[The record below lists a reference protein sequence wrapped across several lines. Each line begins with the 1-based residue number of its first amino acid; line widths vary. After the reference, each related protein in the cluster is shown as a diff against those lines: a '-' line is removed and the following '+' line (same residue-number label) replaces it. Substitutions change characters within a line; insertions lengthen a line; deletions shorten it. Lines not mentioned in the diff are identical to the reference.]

1 MVICGYIFTTADG
14 KLMLTL
20 NKGASENGYY
30 ESNDTNQY
38 FIKIETNG
46 QTLFPKLEYI
56 TKAITNMPD
65 NYWYIV
71 KKRGDN
77 TKLYLCNRL
86 NRIQKFDNKQYY
98 GYGIFDDHNRQID
111 TYKNEYVYKEIQ
123 DDDIEERMQI
133 MYNDNKYF
141 AENDNPIFKIKKS
154 SYRQNNIQLKSVSR
168 ETGFYINLEIIF
180 LTNNTPAYDFFM
192 CKYYIRS
199 NIIDGKIKIYEDS
212 DYYYIN
218 IIATKVSTKLEYIG
232 TNYFGM
238 GGISLIDALP
248 EGISEVDNI
257 NYQKILTGKVSYSGT
272 FDEKP
277 NSSSGI
283 EKGFSYFCTDRK
295 TTEGG
300 TNGIPIY
307 HKGNNV
313 WVDALGRIVE

>member
-1 MVICGYIFTTADG
+1 M
-14 KLMLTL
+14 
-20 NKGASENGYY
+20 
-30 ESNDTNQY
+30 
-38 FIKIETNG
+38 
-46 QTLFPKLEYI
+46 
-56 TKAITNMPD
+56 
-65 NYWYIV
+65 
-71 KKRGDN
+71 
-77 TKLYLCNRL
+77 
-86 NRIQKFDNKQYY
+86 
-98 GYGIFDDHNRQID
+98 
-111 TYKNEYVYKEIQ
+111 
-123 DDDIEERMQI
+123 
-133 MYNDNKYF
+133 
-141 AENDNPIFKIKKS
+141 IFKIKKS

-192 CKYYIRS
+192 CKYYIKS
-199 NIIDGKIKIYEDS
+199 NIIDGKIKIYEDP